1 MKKFFIALSMLAV
14 SSTGFCQTCEQR
26 ETQLAQ
32 AIAGLSAGLLYNTYG
47 VIGSIADAYV
57 KDTYKKETVDDLMN
71 AQKNLADNLVK
82 MMQGLVKDSILN
94 NQADRNYLISAIS
107 ILNGLK
113 KQAQLLQ
120 EFAQTNNQQKQEG
133 YDDQRK
139 KNWSAISKLMGIKE

>member
-1 MKKFFIALSMLAV
+1 MKAFFIAICMLAL
-14 SSTGFCQTCEQR
+14 SSSSFCQTCEQR
-26 ETQLAQ
+26 ETQLTQ

-57 KDTYKKETVDDLMN
+57 KDAYKKETLDDLMN

-82 MMQGLVKDSILN
+82 MLQGLVKDSILST
-94 NQADRNYLISAIS
+94 QTDRNYLISAIS

-139 KNWSAISKLMGIKE
+139 KNWSALSKLMGIKE